1 MRSLFSL
8 DEQPTIHWKERAH
21 YKGCNNLWTHCNMSV
36 KFFSLLPTTVMFIER
51 LLLSLVKL
59 TVHIPCSIFYFSL
72 SLSNTPSLS
81 LSPFHFFHFLFYKF
95 SQSFSEV
102 INCFPPHLVYF
113 LLPSLFLHTL
123 SLKLLLVCFYLYLF
137 YSIFLFTLSFSL
149 DINSLFLSIFVSFA
163 HNCKLL
169 KKQNINPQKIKSCS

>member
-72 SLSNTPSLS
+72 SQTLLLSLS
-81 LSPFHFFHFLFYKF
+81 LHFIFFISFFTNFL
-95 SQSFSEV
+95 
-102 INCFPPHLVYF
+102 N
-113 LLPSLFLHTL
+113 L
-123 SLKLLLVCFYLYLF
+123 SLKLLTVSLRILFIFFYPPFFYTLSLSSYYLSVSI
-137 YSIFLFTLSFSL
+137 SIFFILFSCLH
-149 DINSLFLSIFVSFA
+149 SLFL
-163 HNCKLL
+163 
-169 KKQNINPQKIKSCS
+169 

>member
-59 TVHIPCSIFYFSL
+59 TVHIPCSIFYFSF
-72 SLSNTPSLS
+72 SLKHSFSLS
-81 LSPFHFFHFLFYKF
+81 LSIHFIFFISFFTNFLNLSLKLLIVSLRILFIFFY
-95 SQSFSEV
+95 SF
-102 INCFPPHLVYF
+102 FF
-113 LLPSLFLHTL
+113 FLHTL
-123 SLKLLLVCFYLYLF
+123 SLSQAITC
-137 YSIFLFTLSFSL
+137 
-149 DINSLFLSIFVSFA
+149 LFLSLSF
-163 HNCKLL
+163 LFYFL
-169 KKQNINPQKIKSCS
+169 VYTLFFSRY